1 VKRARDFRES
11 AWNILRGRYWW
22 TVLAGLIASVLGGAS
37 ARGFRYD
44 FRVGSN
50 DVPHMLQSWTNGQVD
65 VEQIYS
71 IVRPFTGILASLAGL
86 MLFYSIA
93 VFIVGSAMQLG
104 YNRYNLSLYE
114 STATPKIETLFS
126 CFSYFGNALVLRLL
140 MFLKILAWTLLFII
154 PGIVAAYRYSMAPY
168 IMAENPTYTATEA
181 IEESKRLMA
190 NNKWRLFCLQL
201 SFIGWMLLA
210 SLTVIGV
217 VFLLPYT
224 EAANAA
230 FYLDLTGRLPVS
242 PYATPGTQSAPPAPT
257 APVAPAAPTL
267 GEGESS
273 SKELI

>member
-1 VKRARDFRES
+1 MKRARDFRES

-22 TVLAGLIASVLGGAS
+22 AVLAGLIASVLGGAS
-37 ARGFRYD
+37 ARGGFRYES
-44 FRVGSN
+44 RYSSN
-50 DVPHMLQSWTNGQVD
+50 DIPYMLERWTNGQID
-65 VEQIYS
+65 VEQFYS
-71 IVRPFTGILASLAGL
+71 IVRPLAGVLASLAGL

-114 STATPKIETLFS
+114 STATPKLETLFS
-126 CFSYFGNALVLRLL
+126 CFPYFGNALLLRILMVL
-140 MFLKILAWTLLFII
+140 KTLAWTLLFII
-154 PGIVAAYRYSMAPY
+154 PGIIAAYRYSMAPY

-190 NNKWRLFCLQL
+190 NNKWRLFCLQI
-201 SFIGWMLLA
+201 SFIGWALLA

-224 EAANAA
+224 EAATAA
-230 FYLDLTGRLPVS
+230 FYLDLMGRLPAS
-242 PYATPGTQSAPPAPT
+242 PYATPSTQS
-257 APVAPAAPTL
+257 APAAPTL